1 MMRAILYILGF
12 IVVGAIITVLIAGR
26 RGEISRNR
34 PMQIFP
40 DMKRQLKLRPQTA
53 NSFFADGLSSQL
65 AQPGTIA
72 QEQPLLVNG
81 KEVYSFD
88 DVPVNTG
95 HLPGSTN
102 FVELNPFPITGEFLA
117 RGQRQFTI
125 YCSPCHGQTGLGDG
139 ITKKIGAMAVV
150 ANLHDKRIV
159 EMPDGELYTI
169 VKNGKNLMGG
179 YGPQIP
185 VEDRWAVIAY
195 LRALQLS
202 RLGSVDDLSPETR
215 AKLK

>member
-1 MMRAILYILGF
+1 MRYFLAIFAIA
-12 IVVGAIITVLIAGR
+12 VVVTVLIAGR
-26 RGEISRNR
+26 RGDLTRNR
-34 PMQIFP
+34 PIQIFP

-53 NSFFADGLSSQL
+53 NSFFADGFSSQL
-65 AQPGTIA
+65 PQEGTIA
-72 QEQPLLVNG
+72 QTGPTIIGG
-81 KEVYSFD
+81 KEIYSFD

-95 HLPGSTN
+95 KVTGKTN
-102 FVELNPFPITGEFLA
+102 YVELNPMPITAPLLA

-125 YCSPCHGQTGLGDG
+125 YCTPCHGQSGMGDG

-150 ANLHDKRIV
+150 ASLHDKRIV
-159 EMPDGELYTI
+159 EMPDGELFSI
-169 VKNGKNLMGG
+169 VTNGKNLMGA
-179 YGPQIP
+179 YGPQIS

-202 RLGSVDDLSPETR
+202 RLGSVDDLTPESR